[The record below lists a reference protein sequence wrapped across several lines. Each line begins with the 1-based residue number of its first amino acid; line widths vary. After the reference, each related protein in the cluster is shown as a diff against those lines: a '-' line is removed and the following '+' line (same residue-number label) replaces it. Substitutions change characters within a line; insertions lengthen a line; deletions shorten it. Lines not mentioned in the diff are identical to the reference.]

1 MSKTIALI
9 VAAGRGHR
17 LGGSLPKQ
25 YLPLAGQPVLRHTAM
40 RFLAHPGIEAVRVV
54 IHPDDRD
61 LYNQAVGDLG
71 LGEPIAGGVTR
82 QDSVRLGLEAV
93 SADAPDLVLIQDA
106 ARPFTNPMTIDAVL
120 AALKDHPGAI
130 PALPVADTLKRADG
144 SRIAATVPRDG
155 LYRAQT
161 PQGFRFADILA
172 AHRALTG
179 HELTDDASLLEA
191 AGRTVALVPGSEGN
205 FKITTS
211 EDMMRAENLMGATFE
226 TRSASGFDVHRFAE
240 GGDHV
245 MLCGI
250 PVPHDSGLEG
260 HSDADVGLHALTDAL
275 LGCIAAGDIGQHF
288 PPTDPH
294 WKGASSDRFL
304 AHAAGLVMAK
314 GGHIVH
320 VDVTLICERP
330 KIGPHRKAMTA
341 RIAEILSLSADRVS
355 VKATTTEQLGFTGRR
370 EGIAAQ
376 AMATVEL
383 PRI

>member
-25 YLPLAGQPVLRHTAM
+25 YLPLAGQPVLRHTVK
-40 RFLAHPGIEAVRVV
+40 RFLAHPAVDAVRVV

-71 LGEPIAGGVTR
+71 LGAPIAGGATR
-82 QDSVRLGLEAV
+82 QDSVRLGLEAL
-93 SADAPDLVLIQDA
+93 SKDAPDLVLIQDA
-106 ARPFTNPMTIDAVL
+106 ARPFIAPATIDAVL
-120 AALKDHPGAI
+120 AALECHAGAI

-144 SRIAATVPRDG
+144 PRIAATVPRDG

-161 PQGFRFADILA
+161 PQGFRLAHILA
-172 AHRALTG
+172 AHRALAG
-179 HELTDDASLLEA
+179 QELTDDASLLEA
-191 AGRTVALVPGSEGN
+191 AGQMVALVPGTEEN
-205 FKITTS
+205 FKITTA
-211 EDMMRAENLMGATFE
+211 EDMMRAETLLGAGFE

-245 MLCGI
+245 MLCGV
-250 PVPHDSGLEG
+250 PVPHERGLEG

-288 PPTDPH
+288 PPTDPQ

-304 AHAAGLVMAK
+304 AHAAGLVAAK
-314 GGHIVH
+314 GGRIVH

-330 KIGPHRKAMTA
+330 KIGPHREAMTA
-341 RIAEILSLSADRVS
+341 RIADILGLAADRVS

-383 PRI
+383 PRT

>member
-25 YLPLAGQPVLRHTAM
+25 YLPLAGQPVLRHTVT
-40 RFLAHPGIEAVRVV
+40 RFLAHPAVDAVHVV
-54 IHPDDRD
+54 IHPDDRP
-61 LYNQAVGDLG
+61 LYDQAVGDLG
-71 LGEPIAGGVTR
+71 LGAPIAGGPTR
-82 QDSVRLGLEAV
+82 QDSVRLGLEAL
-93 SADAPDLVLIQDA
+93 SADATDLVLIQDA
-106 ARPFTNPMTIDAVL
+106 ARPFTAPATIDAVL
-120 AALKDHPGAI
+120 AALESHAGAI
-130 PALPVADTLKRADG
+130 PALPVADTLKRAEG
-144 SRIAATVPRDG
+144 TCIAGTVPRDG

-172 AHRALTG
+172 AHRALAG
-179 HELTDDASLLEA
+179 RELTDDASLLEA
-191 AGRTVALVPGSEGN
+191 TGQAVALVPGSEEN
-205 FKITTS
+205 FKITTA
-211 EDMMRAENLMGATFE
+211 EDMMRAETLLGAAFE
-226 TRSASGFDVHRFAE
+226 TRSVGGFDVHRFAE

-250 PVPHDSGLEG
+250 AVPHERGLEG

-288 PPTDPH
+288 PPTDPQ

-304 AHAAGLVMAK
+304 AHAAGLVAAK
-314 GGHIVH
+314 GGRIVH

-330 KIGPHRKAMTA
+330 KIGPHREAMTA
-341 RIAEILSLSADRVS
+341 RIAEILGLAADRVS

-383 PRI
+383 PRA